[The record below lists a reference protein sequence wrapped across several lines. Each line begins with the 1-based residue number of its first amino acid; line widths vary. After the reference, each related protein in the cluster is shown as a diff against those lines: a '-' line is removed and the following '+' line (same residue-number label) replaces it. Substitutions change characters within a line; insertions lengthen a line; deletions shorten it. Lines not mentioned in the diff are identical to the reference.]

1 MNTDRTDKTKR
12 GFIRTRRLD
21 LQPLPLEAYRLLLDG
36 ETARVEELLGITLDG
51 SRLADL
57 APIVRYR
64 AEQLGEDPTDLP
76 WLVHL
81 MVDRE
86 RHVVVGD
93 IGFHGPPSSEG
104 WVEMGYTVIE
114 PYRRQ
119 GFAIEAIRGLVQWAS
134 VEPGVTKLRLSIS
147 PTNVAS
153 LGLAAKLGL
162 VQVGSHMDEIDGEE
176 LIFEGPLPV
185 SEG

>member
-1 MNTDRTDKTKR
+1 MDTDRTDKTKR
-12 GFIRTRRLD
+12 GLIRTRRMD
-21 LQPLPLEAYRLLLDG
+21 LQPLPLVAYRLLLNG
-36 ETARVEELLGITLDG
+36 ETARVEEILGLKLNG
-51 SRLADL
+51 SRLAGL

-64 AEQLGEDPTDLP
+64 AEQLEKDPTQLP

-114 PYRRQ
+114 PYRRE
-119 GFAIEAIRGLVQWAS
+119 GFAIEAIRGLAQWAS
-134 VEPGVTKLRLSIS
+134 AEPGVTKLRLSIS

-185 SEG
+185 RER